1 MSSNASSAINC
12 VWSVYSVLQ
21 FLTCKMGEILLP
33 TPGTMK
39 KFSYDTNT
47 TISTTPYPFDF

>member
-1 MSSNASSAINC
+1 MLALPLTVSGMF
-12 VWSVYSVLQ
+12 SVLQ
-21 FLTCKMGEILLP
+21 FLICKMGEILLP

-39 KFSYDTNT
+39 KLSYDAHT